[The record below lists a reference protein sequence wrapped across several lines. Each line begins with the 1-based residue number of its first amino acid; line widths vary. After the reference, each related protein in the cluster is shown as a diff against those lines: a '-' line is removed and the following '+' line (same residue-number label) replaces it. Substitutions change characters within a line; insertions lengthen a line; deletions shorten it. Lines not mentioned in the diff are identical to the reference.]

1 MLLTLLSPQPTGGGV
16 TGNLSA
22 TLAALT
28 LAADGTITQPSVTAD
43 LSATLAAVTLSS
55 DATVASAGVTAN
67 LSATLAALSL
77 SSGATITQ
85 PAITG
90 NLSATLGALTL
101 SALASSGVTGGGG
114 ASARRQRGR
123 GWAREREIL
132 EQSLRQIDEA
142 QIQGIARAMAD
153 SERPQAQRI
162 ARKLI
167 DYSGE
172 LRELQSLQREI
183 GKLQA
188 AQREAVAGV
197 QLRAEQEREL
207 TAAAEELRLILRD
220 EEDFLDALAAVEQWE
235 SRLVLS
241 ALGIAVH

>member
-1 MLLTLLSPQPTGGGV
+1 MGFAYDTWGGSWGASWGISWGGG
-16 TGNLSA
+16 S
-22 TLAALT
+22 
-28 LAADGTITQPSVTAD
+28 PPPP
-43 LSATLAAVTLSS
+43 
-55 DATVASAGVTAN
+55 
-67 LSATLAALSL
+67 
-77 SSGATITQ
+77 
-85 PAITG
+85 PAP
-90 NLSATLGALTL
+90 A
-101 SALASSGVTGGGG
+101 GGGPG
-114 ASARRQRGR
+114 NAAGTRRRGE

-132 EQSLRQIDEA
+132 EASLRRIESEDVRR
-142 QIQGIARAMAD
+142 IAGTMAD
-153 SERPQAQRI
+153 SQRPQARRI
-162 ARKLI
+162 ARKLA

-207 TAAAEELRLILRD
+207 AAAAEELRSILRD

>member
-1 MLLTLLSPQPTGGGV
+1 V
-16 TGNLSA
+16 RRIA
-22 TLAALT
+22 
-28 LAADGTITQPSVTAD
+28 GT
-43 LSATLAAVTLSS
+43 
-55 DATVASAGVTAN
+55 
-67 LSATLAALSL
+67 
-77 SSGATITQ
+77 
-85 PAITG
+85 
-90 NLSATLGALTL
+90 
-101 SALASSGVTGGGG
+101 
-114 ASARRQRGR
+114 
-123 GWAREREIL
+123 
-132 EQSLRQIDEA
+132 
-142 QIQGIARAMAD
+142 MAD
-153 SERPQAQRI
+153 SDRPQARRI
-162 ARKLI
+162 ARKLA

-207 TAAAEELRLILRD
+207 TAAAEELRSILRD